1 MNLDHADIVGIAFL
15 VGMALLSG
23 YFLLLRIK
31 EFYTEKPDP
40 KLTYATIADLE
51 KLRGQLDQF
60 QRDTKAD
67 LDALD
72 QRRSRSVAG
81 IHELIRKNAEHIAAL
96 IAQIEMAGQRLSELT
111 TKTERLQEKIRS

>member
-31 EFYTEKPDP
+31 EFYSEKPDP
-40 KLTYATIADLE
+40 KLTYATLAELEKIRAQLHLFQRDHKADLE
-51 KLRGQLDQF
+51 
-60 QRDTKAD
+60 
-67 LDALD
+67 ALD
-72 QRRSRSVAG
+72 QRRSRSVAA

-96 IAQIEMAGQRLSELT
+96 IAQTEMAAQRLSELT
-111 TKTERLQEKIRS
+111 VKTERLQERIKL